1 MVALHQY
8 LPEWLYP
15 GGGLVA
21 AALLLAHLLDLVY
34 PFHHGILLTV
44 HPVHTS
50 FILAK
55 KLAPPG
61 STRLRGVATW
71 IVVIGS
77 HLLLYAA
84 GLYAAWGLGHLAWL
98 LASAWVLKVS
108 FSLRL
113 LLETVW
119 RAARC
124 MEQSDMACAR
134 HLVQGLVRRNVY
146 TLGPSHVASA
156 AVESLA
162 ESLVDGYTSPIFY
175 TVLLGPLG
183 ALLQRLANTLDGA
196 LGFKTPDYLEAGWAS
211 AWADTLLNYLP
222 ARMTAILLALVA
234 PLAGGSVRETLR
246 VWRRY
251 AGTTESRNAGHPMS
265 AMAGALAVR
274 LEKIDS
280 YALGSGPLPGPRD
293 MRRGVMLAAT
303 AAAAW
308 LATMTVL
315 LLVLD

>member
-1 MVALHQY
+1 MAPQC

-34 PFHHGILLTV
+34 PFHRGILLTM

-61 STRLRGVATW
+61 SSRLRGIVTW
-71 IVVIGS
+71 IVVVGS
-77 HLLLYAA
+77 HLVVYAALLYAA
-84 GLYAAWGLGHLAWL
+84 WRLGPLAWL
-98 LASAWVLKVS
+98 FAAAWVLKVS

-119 RAARC
+119 RAASC
-124 MEQSDMACAR
+124 MERDDMICAR
-134 HLVQGLVRRNVY
+134 RLVQGLVRRDVY
-146 TLGPSHVASA
+146 RLSLGHVASA

-183 ALLQRLANTLDGA
+183 ALLQRLANTLDGT

-222 ARMTAILLALVA
+222 ARMTAVLLVLVT
-234 PLAGGSVRETLR
+234 PLVGGNPRETLR
-246 VWRRY
+246 VWRCY
-251 AGTTESRNAGHPMS
+251 ARVTESRNAGHPMS
-265 AMAGALAVR
+265 AMAGALEVR
-274 LEKIDS
+274 LEKPGS
-280 YALGSGPLPGPRD
+280 YVLGAGPLPGPRD
-293 MRRGVMLAAT
+293 MKCGVMLT
-303 AAAAW
+303 AAAAAVW
-308 LATMTVL
+308 LAVATAL
-315 LLVLD
+315 LPVLD